1 MYIDRIL
8 LIVLIRFMKIEIILF
23 TYNTYVHLR
32 FNMLLIL
39 LILLT
44 IAHQVQIDDVEVH
57 LAVLEV
63 SLQLNFQ
70 FLLQNTAHTLPIF
83 FEYCHDKTY
92 YNTKVDLVHWILH
105 EELMD
110 TTVHHSPERIEQQ
123 VSTAF
128 ASTCF
133 IVQGFRTRPNTR
145 SILIPLHHITTPH
158 SPHTECPQAVSSG
171 SCSNCSTLVI

>member
-23 TYNTYVHLR
+23 TYNTYVHLI

-70 FLLQNTAHTLPIF
+70 FLLQNTALIIGNHANGF
-83 FEYCHDKTY
+83 QF
-92 YNTKVDLVHWILH
+92 
-105 EELMD
+105 
-110 TTVHHSPERIEQQ
+110 SG
-123 VSTAF
+123 
-128 ASTCF
+128 F
-133 IVQGFRTRPNTR
+133 IR
-145 SILIPLHHITTPH
+145 S
-158 SPHTECPQAVSSG
+158 SS
-171 SCSNCSTLVI
+171 